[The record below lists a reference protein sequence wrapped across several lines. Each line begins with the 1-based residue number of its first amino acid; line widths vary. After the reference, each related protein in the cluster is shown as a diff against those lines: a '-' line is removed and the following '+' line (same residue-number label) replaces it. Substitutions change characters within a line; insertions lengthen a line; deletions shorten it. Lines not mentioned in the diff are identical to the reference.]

1 MTRGRAQRDAVRDER
16 LARGAAAILALA
28 AGVLHLAQV
37 RTHFDEDWTFGAFFI
52 IVGLLQVLGGAYLAR
67 PVGPRRL
74 VPAVAAL
81 GVAGS
86 LATIAIWAV
95 SRSVGLPFGAEPG
108 SRETLG
114 LADAAAG
121 LFELFTALL
130 LLHWLAARRGP
141 RPRAI
146 AAAGMVGAMALAA
159 LWRVT
164 RAANL
169 FDPDPRLVIAPG
181 LTDGTAVIFLL
192 VTVALF
198 ASLALGPA
206 HLPPLGSWSLLT
218 SLIAGALAFTAVTLP
233 ARGGQNRDCAYA
245 PIADDSGLTH
255 AKPSEGVHLHPDET
269 TSAVMLVLVAC
280 ASREIELLDVRPLRE
295 LSADGPLVIDDY
307 TIERGRAA
315 RSAWL
320 AATPSG
326 PPARGAMLRPGE
338 RYPLAVFV
346 KARAPADV
354 QLAAF
359 TLEYRDRGET
369 GTITFATVLR
379 FEVRER
385 H

>member
-1 MTRGRAQRDAVRDER
+1 MTSGTARRDAVRDER
-16 LARGAAAILALA
+16 LARRGAAVLALV
-28 AGVLHLAQV
+28 AGVLHLGQV
-37 RTHFDEDWTFGAFFI
+37 RTHFDEDWTFAAFFI
-52 IVGLLQVLGGAYLAR
+52 VVGLLQVFGGAYLAR
-67 PVGPRRL
+67 PVGPRRF
-74 VPAVAAL
+74 VPAVATL
-81 GVAGS
+81 GVVGS
-86 LATIAIWAV
+86 LATIGIWAV
-95 SRSVGLPFGAEPG
+95 SRALGLPFGAEPG
-108 SRETLG
+108 SRETVG

-146 AAAGMVGAMALAA
+146 AAASMVGAVALTA

-164 RAANL
+164 RAADV

-181 LTDGTAVIFLL
+181 LTDATAVLFLL
-192 VTVALF
+192 VMVALL
-198 ASLALGPA
+198 ASLALGPGD
-206 HLPPLGSWSLLT
+206 LPAVGSWSLLT
-218 SLIAGALAFTAVTLP
+218 SLLVGALAFTAATLP

-245 PIADDSGLTH
+245 PILDDSGLTH
-255 AKPSEGVHLHPDET
+255 AKPSEELHLHPDET
-269 TSAVMLVLVAC
+269 TSAIMLVLVAC
-280 ASREIELLDVRPLRE
+280 AGREIELVDVRPLRE
-295 LSADGPLVIDDY
+295 LSADGPLVIEDY

-315 RSAWL
+315 RSAWF
-320 AATPSG
+320 ASRPGG
-326 PPARGAMLRPGE
+326 PPARGALLRPGE

-346 KARAPADV
+346 RARAPGNV

-379 FEVRER
+379 FEVRDR